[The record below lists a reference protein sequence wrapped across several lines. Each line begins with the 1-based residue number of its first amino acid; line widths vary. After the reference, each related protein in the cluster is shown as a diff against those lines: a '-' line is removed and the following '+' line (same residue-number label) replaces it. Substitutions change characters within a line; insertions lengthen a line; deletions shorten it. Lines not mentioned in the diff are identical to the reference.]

1 MDAALKSVLDWWE
14 AVGVDVPEVK
24 PAPKAKPIPIQRTKH
39 TPQKTALTP
48 PEPPK
53 AAPDSEKIAKSA
65 KTLDELRAIISNF
78 DAGILSDHAQQ
89 SVFARGNPEAAVMV
103 IGESP
108 GREEDMAGKPFIGK
122 SGQLLDKMLA
132 AINLSNET
140 AYITNVVNWRP
151 PKNRNPSVDEIAMC
165 RPFIHRHIALV
176 DPKFILIVGNIAMN
190 ALTGETGIMKQRGQW
205 KEITV
210 EGKTYPALPV
220 YHPAFLLKQP
230 ALKRDAW
237 RDLLALQARLISAE

>member
-14 AVGVDVPEVK
+14 AMGVDVPEIKPTSKTKPVK
-24 PAPKAKPIPIQRTKH
+24 QAQSAPKTSAI
-39 TPQKTALTP
+39 TP
-48 PEPPK
+48 PAPPK
-53 AAPDSEKIAKSA
+53 AAPNSEKIAKNA
-65 KTLDELRAIISNF
+65 KTLDELRAVISDF

-89 SVFARGNPEAAVMV
+89 SVFARGNPDAAVMV
-103 IGESP
+103 IGEAP
-108 GREEDMAGKPFIGK
+108 GRDEDMAGKPFIGK

-132 AINLSNET
+132 AIHLSEDT

-151 PKNRNPSVDEIAMC
+151 PKNRNPTADEIAMC
-165 RPFIHRHIALV
+165 RPFIHRHIALA
-176 DPKFILIVGNIAMN
+176 DPKFILIVGNVSLN

-205 KEITV
+205 KDITI
-210 EGKTYPALPV
+210 EGNTYPALPI

-237 RDLLALQARLISAE
+237 RDLLALQARLQTLE